1 MMMITLTHMRDSSR
15 KVKKRNQS
23 KIRTIVNGVE
33 DDVGVVQ
40 EIPLLLGE
48 LVDLMKVRIEVL
60 RINAVTVR
68 SKKRIKLLN
77 KKKKR
82 VLKGNQIKNTESR
95 VRQKRVEKDFPIF
108 T

>member
-60 RINAVTVR
+60 RINAVTVK

-77 KKKKR
+77 KKKKK
-82 VLKGNQIKNTESR
+82 VLKKMGSSHFKGKCRLLKMI
-95 VRQKRVEKDFPIF
+95 
-108 T
+108 